1 MNKKKK
7 TNLKIETEN
16 LAVPEIYVDDE
27 ELSEDD
33 DLAESDNGILYENLA
48 VAEIIIK
55 PTKKSGNDKK

>member
-48 VAEIIIK
+48 VDGD
-55 PTKKSGNDKK
+55 PDSRQYRQHH

>member
-7 TNLKIETEN
+7 TNLKLETEN
-16 LAVPEIYVDDE
+16 LSVPEIHVDDE

-48 VAEIIIK
+48 VPEIIIK

>member
-33 DLAESDNGILYENLA
+33 DLAESDNGILYESRRSRNYNQA
-48 VAEIIIK
+48 DQKVRQ
-55 PTKKSGNDKK
+55 

>member
-48 VAEIIIK
+48 RSRNYNQADQKVRQ
-55 PTKKSGNDKK
+55 

>member
-1 MNKKKK
+1 MDKKKK

-16 LAVPEIYVDDE
+16 LAVPEIHVDDE
-27 ELSEDD
+27 ELS

-48 VAEIIIK
+48 VPEIIIK

>member
-48 VAEIIIK
+48 VPEIIIK
-55 PTKKSGNDKK
+55 PTQKSGNDKK